1 MSSQLFWFEISWF
14 IYIFLVKRKFYSI
27 NYAKKPNTVYPI
39 FITHYLLF
47 THILKSLPM
56 THPTKETR
64 FLSKSTYSSKNI
76 FTSHDRSGLTK
87 DEEVFEQVYIF
98 MSQPIT
104 MTPPLAS
111 LQNFKNTE
119 NVYQY
124 FIITSVCK
132 IISMNP
138 HSKKYMDLQFGLQA
152 QFLEYIYL
160 LSTICLFLCIYTLL
174 GQIYISISLSNF
186 LALFFI
192 LVSLPCGSNI

>member
-1 MSSQLFWFEISWF
+1 MPRNQIQCIQYL
-14 IYIFLVKRKFYSI
+14 LL
-27 NYAKKPNTVYPI
+27 TVY
-39 FITHYLLF
+39 YL
-47 THILKSLPM
+47 HIYSNPFPWHIPKSLPM

-76 FTSHDRSGLTK
+76 FTSHDRSSLTK

-132 IISMNP
+132 ISSMNP

-152 QFLEYIYL
+152 QF
-160 LSTICLFLCIYTLL
+160 
-174 GQIYISISLSNF
+174 
-186 LALFFI
+186 
-192 LVSLPCGSNI
+192 P

>member
-1 MSSQLFWFEISWF
+1 MYL
-14 IYIFLVKRKFYSI
+14 
-27 NYAKKPNTVYPI
+27 I

-76 FTSHDRSGLTK
+76 FTYHDRSGLTK
-87 DEEVFEQVYIF
+87 EEEVFEQVYIF

-132 IISMNP
+132 ISSMNP
-138 HSKKYMDLQFGLQA
+138 HTNKYMDLQFGLHA
-152 QFLEYIYL
+152 QFPEYLFL
-160 LSTICLFLCIYTLL
+160 LSTVCLFLCIYTLL